1 MTVSLATVWCTWP
14 FTRRSLTVNHDRRT
28 RPPPFNEHTHSTV
41 INHITSLMDGR
52 MTVTNEHSVTLQ
64 QWRNSYMHMVGR
76 WLREKLDRRRA
87 PKNFDTGDIG
97 TVYRNSRAEW
107 QARKICSVTA
117 DFQLYCSKQV
127 LQTVSIQK
135 LYSFSVQLLF
145 MFMYNN
151 SE

>member
-1 MTVSLATVWCTWP
+1 MTV
-14 FTRRSLTVNHDRRT
+14 
-28 RPPPFNEHTHSTV
+28 
-41 INHITSLMDGR
+41 I
-52 MTVTNEHSVTLQ
+52 NEHSVTLQ

-87 PKNFDTGDIG
+87 PKIFDTGDIG

-117 DFQLYCSKQV
+117 DFQLYCSIQV